1 MNQSAQL
8 FSRARSVI
16 PGGVNSPV
24 RAFRNVDGDPF
35 FVQSAKGAYIT
46 DADGRQ
52 LIDYIGTWGPA
63 ILGHAPQPVLDAVH
77 AAVDRGLGYG
87 IPAPAEVDMAE
98 MITDMV
104 PSVEKVRMVNSGTE
118 ATMSALRLARG
129 YTKRNK
135 VLKFIGCYHGHAD
148 PFLAAAGS
156 GVATFSV
163 PGTPGVP
170 EAVVADTLLAPY
182 NDLEACREIFSRE
195 GSEIA
200 AVIVEPVAA
209 NMGLVLPKEGFLQGL
224 RDLTKQYGALLIFD
238 EVITGFRLSYG
249 GAQARF
255 RIVPDLTTFG
265 KIIGGGLPVGAFGG
279 RADIM
284 RHVSPEGEVY
294 QAGTLSGNPLAMAA
308 GIATLGILK
317 HKDYDELERTVAAFA
332 RELEDI
338 LRSKGVPIQVHTI
351 ASMFTP
357 YFYDGPVTNFAE
369 VQKCDQN
376 LFEQFYRQMR
386 AQGIF
391 LAPSGYETGMVS
403 FAHSSDDFSRTLDAA
418 RKVQFTK

>member
-46 DADGRQ
+46 DADGHQ

-98 MITDMV
+98 MITDRV